1 MCSVI
6 NDSTGQKLYTNMQ
19 FQMNTKGI
27 NILKTEYFKLK
38 KLK

>member
-1 MCSVI
+1 MALQDK
-6 NDSTGQKLYTNMQ
+6 NYTNTQ
-19 FQMNTKGI
+19 FQENTKGI

>member
-1 MCSVI
+1 MALQDK
-6 NDSTGQKLYTNMQ
+6 NYTNMQ
-19 FQMNTKGI
+19 FQVNTKGI